1 MWRISGVA
9 LVSPGF
15 PHDLLSQLVVMVMV
29 MVMTMIIMIMI
40 MIMMMTLIGGGV
52 GDHTN
57 ELILL
62 AYHMINFSTLWL
74 VGVTIKMRLWSED
87 II

>member
-1 MWRISGVA
+1 MH
-9 LVSPGF
+9 LFDQGF
-15 PHDLLSQLVVMVMV
+15 HMIYFLNWLIV

-74 VGVTIKMRLWSED
+74 VGVTIKMRLWTED